1 MHHDILII
9 YMVSIGTILKKEGII
24 RGIKIVDIG
33 FITVIYFAL
42 GYSMAFLVDEWFA
55 KIFGDNKK
63 KSKWRLIGEVLIQV
77 IAIGILT
84 YIMRNLVEL
93 IPFPLDGILGYDH
106 LRVKELK
113 SGAVFTV
120 FMVMFSYN
128 MQDKLLH
135 LRSILTPRRTEP

>member
-1 MHHDILII
+1 M
-9 YMVSIGTILKKEGII
+9 SFTTIVKKEAII
-24 RGIKIVDIG
+24 RGIKLVDIG
-33 FITVIYFAL
+33 FITVIYFAV
-42 GYSMAFLVDEWFA
+42 GYTMAFLVDNWFA
-55 KIFGDNKK
+55 KMFASKEADERPN
-63 KSKWRLIGEVLIQV
+63 KWRLIGEILLQV

-93 IPFPLDGILGYDH
+93 IPFPLNGILGYDH

-128 MQDKLLH
+128 MQDKLLK
-135 LRSILTPRRTEP
+135 LRKVLTSSPSPRS